1 MFGSNIID
9 VLIGLIVVYL
19 LMSLVATGV
28 REALAGIFKTRAK
41 FLALGM
47 KELLGSGQLLSAFY
61 EHPQIFALYEDQA
74 RNPSYIPASSFA
86 LALMDMA
93 ARGLDHNSTV
103 QSGPEATPLTIDTI
117 RRNIGGL
124 RDTKVQRM
132 VLSALDTAGGDL
144 AKAQQ
149 SLQRWFDS
157 AMDRVSG
164 RYRRRTSMVL
174 FAVGLI
180 TAIVINVDTIEVGT
194 SFYKSPALREAAVA
208 MAGHLADTTSRAPG
222 DTSARVMHVDSRG
235 AIDSLYAL
243 KLPIGWTTI
252 LATSNPIVMRSG
264 VAAAITDHVLHSF
277 FGWLLTAI
285 AISLGAPFW
294 FDMLN
299 RFMVIRST
307 VKPHEKSP
315 EEGSADRGAK
325 PTPSPVPPLSM
336 SLAPSPAAP
345 APAQIVVVTAPA
357 ANGGGA
363 DTSPPPD
370 EPHEWASGDP
380 QGGVL

>member
-28 REALAGIFKTRAK
+28 REALAGIFKTRAL
-41 FLALGM
+41 FLEAGM
-47 KELLGSGQLLSAFY
+47 KELLGTGPLLSAFY
-61 EHPQIFALYEDQA
+61 EHPQIYALYAGQD
-74 RNPSYIPASSFA
+74 RDPSYIPASNFA
-86 LALMDMA
+86 LAILDMA
-93 ARGLDHNSTV
+93 ARGLDHKSTV
-103 QSGPEATPLTIDTI
+103 QSGPEATPVTVDTI
-117 RRNIGGL
+117 RRNITGL
-124 RDTKVQRM
+124 KDTKVQRM
-132 VLSALDTAGGDL
+132 VLSALDTASGDL

-164 RYRRRTSMVL
+164 RYRRRTSLVL
-174 FAVGLI
+174 FAIGLL
-180 TAIVINVDTIEVGT
+180 TAILINVDTIEVGT

-208 MAGHLADTTSRAPG
+208 MAGHLTDTASRAPS
-222 DTSARVMHVDSRG
+222 DTALHVVHVDSRG

-252 LATSNPIVMRSG
+252 MSPTNPIVKQRG
-264 VAAAITDHVLHSF
+264 VTMAVTDHVLHSF
-277 FGWLLTAI
+277 FGWLLTAV

-315 EEGSADRGAK
+315 EEDSVDRVA
-325 PTPSPVPPLSM
+325 PTPPTPTGVPSASIPQTS
-336 SLAPSPAAP
+336 APGS
-345 APAQIVVVTAPA
+345 IVVVTAPA
-357 ANGGGA
+357 ASNA
-363 DTSPPPD
+363 SESSPGD
-370 EPHEWASGDP
+370 SPHEWSSGDP
-380 QGGVL
+380 QGGVI

>member
-28 REALAGIFKTRAK
+28 REALAGIFKSRAK
-41 FLALGM
+41 FLKDGM
-47 KELLGSGQLLSAFY
+47 KELLGSGPLLHAFY
-61 EHPQIFALYEDQA
+61 EHPQIYALYQTQERD
-74 RNPSYIPASSFA
+74 PSYIPASNFA
-86 LALMDMA
+86 LALLDMA
-93 ARGLDHNSTV
+93 ARGLDHDSTV
-103 QSGPEATPLTIDTI
+103 QAGPEATPLTVDTV
-117 RRNIGGL
+117 RRNLAGL
-124 RDTKVQRM
+124 KDTKVQRM
-132 VLSALDTAGGDL
+132 VLSALDTANGDL

-149 SLQRWFDS
+149 SLQKWFDS

-164 RYRRRTSMVL
+164 RYRRRTSIVL

-180 TAIVINVDTIEVGT
+180 ISIAINVDTIDVGT

-208 MAGHLADTTSRAPG
+208 MAGRITDTVSRAPTG
-222 DTSARVMHVDSRG
+222 SPNIMHVDALG

-243 KLPIGWTTI
+243 KLPIGWSMITGP
-252 LATSNPIVMRSG
+252 SNPIVKRSG
-264 VAAAITDHVLHSF
+264 VAASITDHVFHSF

-315 EEGSADRGAK
+315 EEPSVDRPGNAASAATTAETR
-325 PTPSPVPPLSM
+325 PVTQ
-336 SLAPSPAAP
+336 P
-345 APAQIVVVTAPA
+345 APPAPVVVVTTSPHSVASAVAPQT
-357 ANGGGA
+357 
-363 DTSPPPD
+363 DTS
-370 EPHEWASGDP
+370 HEWSSGDP
-380 QGGVL
+380 QGGLL